1 MLGRSAEREA
11 AAAILARPRLSYL
24 VAASMSSAN
33 ATSGRTCSLS
43 YLSVEAAAV
52 LGAGLEPFEREGQH
66 AHPALCAG

>member
-1 MLGRSAEREA
+1 
-11 AAAILARPRLSYL
+11 
-24 VAASMSSAN
+24 MSSAN